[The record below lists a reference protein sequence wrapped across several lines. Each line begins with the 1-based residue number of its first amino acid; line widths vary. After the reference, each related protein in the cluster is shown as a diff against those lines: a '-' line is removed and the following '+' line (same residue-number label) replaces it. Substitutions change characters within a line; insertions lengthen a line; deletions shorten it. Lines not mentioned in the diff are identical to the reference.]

1 MGFPVAFLDGRCV
14 RCVRLDRAHQGG
26 VGGCRVL
33 SVLVGIRGVH
43 QGAPRPSP
51 NATRHVQD
59 AERFFCEMRQVVY
72 LARQNQLNKGA

>member
-1 MGFPVAFLDGRCV
+1 MSFPVAFLEG

-43 QGAPRPSP
+43 QGVP
-51 NATRHVQD
+51 
-59 AERFFCEMRQVVY
+59 
-72 LARQNQLNKGA
+72 